1 MSDNN
6 NGWPDPSRPGV
17 PLHPERDG
25 AHWIVGWSG
34 TLFVAEWVADTDAKF
49 GGYFEWAGGDD
60 YPMGM
65 VENGWTYAGPCLTP
79 AEHAAALADA
89 RAQAFEEA
97 ADAARRVPIPGEAG
111 VAEAHG
117 RMMQGMEAAAAIRA
131 LAQREGGA

>member
-1 MSDNN
+1 MTESN
-6 NGWPDPSRPGV
+6 NGWPSRPGV

-25 AHWIVGWSG
+25 WHWVGGTVQPSGWDADCQEWLSASGGWIKPADLAHHRYI
-34 TLFVAEWVADTDAKF
+34 
-49 GGYFEWAGGDD
+49 
-60 YPMGM
+60 
-65 VENGWTYAGPCLTP
+65 GPCLTP
-79 AEHAAALADA
+79 AEVSAALADA
-89 RAQAFEEA
+89 RAQALEEA